1 MPRFSANL
9 TFLFQEYAFLDRLAV
24 AREQG
29 FDAVEFMYQPD
40 QSPAA
45 IAAALRDNGLELVL
59 MNTPAGNFEAGE
71 RGLACLPQQR
81 QAFRTSI
88 HRAFEVASAAGCKRL
103 HVMAGVE
110 PAGADRRALEACFL
124 DNLAWAAEQAARA
137 GLTLLL
143 EPINRR
149 DIPGYFLHDYDVA
162 ERILREMALPHLR
175 LQFDMYH
182 VQVVHGDV
190 SKRLERQLPL
200 IEHIQIA
207 NPPDRREPGNGEL
220 DYGFLLGR
228 LDQLGYAGWVG
239 CEYRP
244 AGDTLDSLGWI
255 RPWGVTPRR

>member
-45 IAAALRDNGLELVL
+45 IAAALRDNGLELAL

-220 DYGFLLGR
+220 DYGFLLNR